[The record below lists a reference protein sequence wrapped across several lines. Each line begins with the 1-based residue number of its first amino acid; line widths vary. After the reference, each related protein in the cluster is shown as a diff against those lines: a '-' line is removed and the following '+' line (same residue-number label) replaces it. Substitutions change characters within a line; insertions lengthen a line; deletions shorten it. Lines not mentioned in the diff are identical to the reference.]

1 VKAAAAR
8 FLREGRQSI
17 GRLPWRTL
25 AAVIIAPPLGGA
37 SVGAIIAVAVFA
49 LALAGG
55 GTIPMLLF
63 YGLAIGV
70 FYGLAIG
77 AVVGIPL
84 MATLGLLVHAWLR
97 STGRTQCEI
106 YMFAGQIGGILAG
119 IAVMCIWGG
128 VALWFMLPSFLGGG
142 FAGGF
147 FCLIARPDR
156 EVGRRRR

>member
-1 VKAAAAR
+1 MKAAAGR
-8 FLREGRQSI
+8 FLREGRQAI

-49 LALAGG
+49 RGLAGG
-55 GTIPMLLF
+55 GAIPMLL
-63 YGLAIGV
+63 

-84 MATLGLLVHAWLR
+84 MATLGVLVHAWLR
-97 STGRTQCEI
+97 SIGRTQCEI

-119 IAVMCIWGG
+119 IAVMCIWGAA
-128 VALWFMLPSFLGGG
+128 ALWFMLPSILGGA
-142 FAGGF
+142 FSGGF
-147 FCLIARPDR
+147 FCLITRPDR
-156 EVGRRRR
+156 DVGRRRR